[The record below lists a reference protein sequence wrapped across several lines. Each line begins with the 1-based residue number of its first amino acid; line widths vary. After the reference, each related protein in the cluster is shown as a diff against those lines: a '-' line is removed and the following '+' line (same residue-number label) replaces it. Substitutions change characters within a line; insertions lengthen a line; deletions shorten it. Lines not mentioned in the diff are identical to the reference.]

1 MSTTQRAG
9 IFVNNT
15 KIAEDITT
23 SASYQYELLDMAH
36 RAMYCVA
43 LEAGATH
50 SVYYTLHSGPSS
62 DGPWKE
68 VKAETSIDAAGEV
81 VEEGFGFGEYLR
93 IGVKQNSGS
102 DTVTLTAFGK

>member
-9 IFVNNT
+9 TFVNNT

-23 SASYQYELLDMAH
+23 AASYQYELLDMAH

-43 LEAGATH
+43 LEAGASH

-68 VKAETSIDAAGEV
+68 VKAETSIAAAAEV
-81 VEEGFGFGEYLR
+81 VEEGLCYGEYLR
-93 IGVKQNSGS
+93 IGVKQNSGA